1 MRLAIAV
8 AGEIMIR
15 GTCAMV
21 ALDGE
26 INETEASAS
35 VSTYGIVS
43 MVAVGVPK
51 RVCKACRLVART
63 GSWKT

>member
-1 MRLAIAV
+1 MAV

-26 INETEASAS
+26 INGTEASAS
-35 VSTYGIVS
+35 GSTYGIVS
-43 MVAVGVPK
+43 MVAMGVPK
-51 RVCKACRLVART
+51 RVGKAWRFVART